1 MQPAIHLRVM
11 SVNHNSNKHFRT
23 MTKSQLVESLSLKQ
37 THLMLRDVDASV
49 EIILDAIA
57 KALTRD
63 DRVELRGFG
72 SFVLSRRR
80 ARIGRNPKTGKAV
93 EIKPARVP
101 HFKPG
106 KELRERVRSPA
117 VDAMAE

>member
-1 MQPAIHLRVM
+1 M
-11 SVNHNSNKHFRT
+11 SNHHNINKHFCT

-49 EIILDAIA
+49 EIILDAIT
-57 KALTRD
+57 KALTRN

-72 SFVLSRRR
+72 TFTLSQRK
-80 ARIGRNPKTGKAV
+80 ARVGRNPKTGDAV
-93 EIKPARVP
+93 QIHAARVP

-106 KELRERVRSPA
+106 KELRERVRGPEA
-117 VDAMAE
+117 AAA